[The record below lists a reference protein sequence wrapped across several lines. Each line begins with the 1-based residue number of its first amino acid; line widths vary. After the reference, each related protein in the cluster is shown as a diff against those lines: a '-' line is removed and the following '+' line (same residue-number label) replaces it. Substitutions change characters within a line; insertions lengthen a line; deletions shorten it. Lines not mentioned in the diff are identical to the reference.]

1 MIVWWV
7 SVPLLLMGIW
17 FTLKHRLRQA
27 LPILLFTTMLTLAY
41 SIFQGNVGT
50 AYRQRSQILVFYFIF
65 AAVGA
70 VLLKER
76 QELKQRALVLRR
88 QAAADAIKGRRLY
101 ARWKADHGQ
110 ELEKVAQDISGRID
124 F

>member
-1 MIVWWV
+1 M
-7 SVPLLLMGIW
+7 SY
-17 FTLKHRLRQA
+17 RLRQA

-65 AAVGA
+65 VAVGA

-76 QELKQRALVLRR
+76 QEEGQRQLIEQKQARAEARAGEHGAAPLRAL
-88 QAAADAIKGRRLY
+88 GRG
-101 ARWKADHGQ
+101 ARAG
-110 ELEKVAQDISGRID
+110 VGAGRPGHRGED
-124 F
+124 

>member
-1 MIVWWV
+1 
-7 SVPLLLMGIW
+7 
-17 FTLKHRLRQA
+17 
-27 LPILLFTTMLTLAY
+27 MLTLAY

-76 QELKQRALVLRR
+76 HEERQREQRLRR
-88 QAAADAIKGRRLY
+88 QAAADAIKGRHVY
-101 ARWKADHGQ
+101 ARWKAKRGQ
-110 ELEKVAQDISGRID
+110 ELERIAEDLAGRIN